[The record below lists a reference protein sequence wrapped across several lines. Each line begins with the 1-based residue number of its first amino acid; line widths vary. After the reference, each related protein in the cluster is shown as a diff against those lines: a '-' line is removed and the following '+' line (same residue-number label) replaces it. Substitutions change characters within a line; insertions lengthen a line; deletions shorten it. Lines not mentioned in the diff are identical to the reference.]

1 MTDNTQ
7 ALEVLDRVWNYCEEI
22 DNHLP
27 FEEKT
32 GYRMVDDMNL
42 LRNYISNS
50 IPVKYGK
57 WIKYEGVNTYLY
69 GKYCCSVCGE
79 KAVYDHDDYGYEI
92 NANLTDCCP
101 HCGVRME
108 NE

>member
-32 GYRMVDDMNL
+32 GYRMIDDMNL
-42 LRNYISNS
+42 LRNYISSSTKTVHGHWICENLGFGACRYRCS
-50 IPVKYGK
+50 KCGNIYGQDQIEEFRHSK
-57 WIKYEGVNTYLY
+57 F
-69 GKYCCSVCGE
+69 CG
-79 KAVYDHDDYGYEI
+79 
-92 NANLTDCCP
+92 DC
-101 HCGVRME
+101 GARMDGE
-108 NE
+108 